1 MEITRCP
8 DYKFLI
14 STVEKLNKEHLRMS
28 AIMRKIKE
36 MIRLRKSESNLSD
49 NCEVKRSRGSTAFVT
64 PTAITLQ
71 QRRLLTRTADW
82 KHDALAT
89 N

>member
-14 STVEKLNKEHLRMS
+14 STVEKLNEEHLRMS

-49 NCEVKRSRGSTAFVT
+49 NCEVKRSRGRPQKLLKYYIEFVNNCFRDG
-64 PTAITLQ
+64 I
-71 QRRLLTRTADW
+71 
-82 KHDALAT
+82 
-89 N
+89 